1 MGKRIFMDVSQV
13 FAIADK
19 LSNYS
24 DTQTS
29 MIDKYHLTA
38 MKMIDSMEGASK
50 NSLETAANHIKAET
64 CDAIGRMTG
73 FNLIYKIT
81 GNNRLLIDK
90 EGAEAAKLDDNGIV
104 IPRITVENNG
114 EQYDNVDSKKTFTFY
129 ISSQEIFKITVDF
142 GLSLDEV
149 IQILKGFH
157 PQNVSNDTVIAII
170 DMFTKKGSISQS
182 TIDEHKK
189 DNVEEI
195 DMVYVSGEYI
205 ENQEYWGAIKYG
217 DYNMAYNGCGI
228 IAIINAYH
236 SLGIDLTDEEVAEL
250 IAEFEYYGCVN
261 NGAWGTSVMAIAD
274 YYREYT
280 EYEVRCTTSADSDD
294 LEIIDKNSDTF
305 IVEVYN
311 DGNSIYGG
319 MHFVNIEKIKDE
331 NGDVKYIVHNAD
343 CYEDDNGNGHKDKK
357 EALVEF
363 DSLKEAI
370 ENVGSKD
377 NSEYIMV
384 IGLKDPNKNDL
395 KINEEDSINTDAPEK
410 EEKTC

>member
-24 DTQTS
+24 DTQTL

-50 NSLETAANHIKAET
+50 NSLEMAANHIKAET

-114 EQYDNVDSKKTFTFY
+114 EQYDNVDSKKTLTFY

-142 GLSLDEV
+142 DLSLDEV

-157 PQNVSNDTVIAII
+157 PQNVSNDTVIAIM
-170 DMFTKKGSISQS
+170 DMLTKKGSISQS
-182 TIDEHKK
+182 TIDEHRK
-189 DNVEEI
+189 DNLEVI
-195 DMVYVSGEYI
+195 DKVYVSGEYI
-205 ENQEYWGAIKYG
+205 ENQGSWGAIKYG

-228 IAIINAYH
+228 IAMINAYH
-236 SLGIDLTDEEVAEL
+236 SLGVDLSYEEAVEL
-250 IAEFEYYGCVN
+250 IAEFEYYGCVY
-261 NGAWGTSVMAIAD
+261 NGALGTSAMAIAD
-274 YYREYT
+274 YYREST
-280 EYEVRCTTSADSDD
+280 EYEVMCTTSIDSN
-294 LEIIDKNSDTF
+294 EIKTIGDNCDTF
-305 IVEVYN
+305 IVVVYN
-311 DGNSIYGG
+311 EGSSVYSR
-319 MHFVNIEKIKDE
+319 MHYVNIEKREDE
-331 NGDVKYIVHNAD
+331 NGNITYIVHNAD
-343 CYEDDNGNGHKDKK
+343 EYTDKNGDGHITDDEYNEYDTLKK
-357 EALVEF
+357 
-363 DSLKEAI
+363 AI
-370 ENVGSKD
+370 EAVGPND
-377 NSEYIMV
+377 NSEPAMV
-384 IGLKDPNKNDL
+384 IGLKDPTKDDL
-395 KINEEDSINTDAPEK
+395 KINEEDSIITDAPEN
-410 EEKTC
+410 EEKPC